1 MSATPTQARNVEVPA
16 TPQVITDKSARQE
29 YAMLGAET
37 PDGVVKIRDAGM
49 LQETIRW
56 ARQRRIPLFAA
67 SSSAPH
73 HEACTQIP
81 KGALVLDLSP
91 MKRVL
96 KIDRRNRVA
105 LFEPGVTFEDLAP
118 MAAGQELRIMT
129 PLMPRPG
136 KSVLAAYLD
145 REPVIQPRYQW
156 DLSDPLLCIEVIFG
170 TGDLLRTGSAGGPG
184 SLEQQWKAGDFQKG
198 PMGPGQN
205 DWMRLVQGSQGSI
218 GVATWCSAKCEVLPK
233 IQQLHV
239 AGADRLEPLVDASYR
254 MFHGKLTDIHFLVD
268 RDAFA
273 NLVATNPGER
283 EQALR
288 DAASWNLVYSVSG
301 IQHFPEERVAY
312 LAKQAR
318 REVEAKGA
326 RLRSPPLVNEAQ
338 LLALLVD
345 PAASRRRA
353 GDAHWRNGAR
363 GTHGSVYFQTTMDR
377 AGALIDR
384 FDALARDDGIGAD
397 RVSRYLQ
404 PQIGG
409 RCCHVELIVAADARD
424 AGDIATVQRF
434 CAQAAVPMIEAGAF
448 FSRPHGAWAE
458 PAMVAAHSSRWIFDE
473 MKNIFDPDRIL
484 APGRLALGGH
494 AHV

>member
-1 MSATPTQARNVEVPA
+1 MTERAQEARGVEAPA
-16 TPQVITDKSARQE
+16 GPQVISDESARRE
-29 YAMLGAET
+29 YAMPGAEV
-37 PDGVVKIRDAGM
+37 PDGVVEIRDAGM
-49 LQETIRW
+49 LRETIRW
-56 ARQRRIPLFAA
+56 ARHQRRPLFPA

-73 HEACTQIP
+73 HDACTQMP
-81 KGALVLDLSP
+81 KGALVLDLSS

-105 LFEPGVTFEDLAP
+105 LVEPGVTFEDLAP
-118 MAAGQELRIMT
+118 LAAQQELRLMT

-205 DWMRLVQGSQGSI
+205 DWMRLVQGAQGAL
-218 GVATWCSAKCEVLPK
+218 GVATWCSAKCEVLPRV
-233 IQQLHV
+233 QQLYV
-239 AGADRLEPLVDASYR
+239 AGADSPEPLIDASYR

-268 RDAFA
+268 REALA
-273 NLVATNPGER
+273 NLVATNARER
-283 EQALR
+283 EQAMR
-288 DAASWNLVYSVSG
+288 DAAAWNLVYSVSG
-301 IQHFPEERVAY
+301 IEHFPEERAAY
-312 LAKQAR
+312 LARRAR
-318 REVEAKGA
+318 RDVEASGG
-326 RLRSPPLVNEAQ
+326 RLRPSPVVSETQ
-338 LLALLVD
+338 LLELLVD
-345 PAASRRRA
+345 PAAWRRRA
-353 GDAHWRNGAR
+353 GDAHWRDGA
-363 GTHGSVYFQTTMDR
+363 GGAHGSVYFQTTMDR
-377 AGALIDR
+377 AGELIAR
-384 FDALARDDGIGAD
+384 FDALASEGGIDAD

-409 RCCHVELIVAADARD
+409 RCCHVELIVAADVKD
-424 AGDIATVQRF
+424 TGDIAAVQRF
-434 CAQAAVPMIEAGAF
+434 CAQAAGPLIAAGAF

-458 PAMVAAHSSRWIFDE
+458 PAMDAAHSSRWIFEE
-473 MKNIFDPDRIL
+473 MKKIFDPDRIL
-484 APGRLALGGH
+484 APGRLALGGP